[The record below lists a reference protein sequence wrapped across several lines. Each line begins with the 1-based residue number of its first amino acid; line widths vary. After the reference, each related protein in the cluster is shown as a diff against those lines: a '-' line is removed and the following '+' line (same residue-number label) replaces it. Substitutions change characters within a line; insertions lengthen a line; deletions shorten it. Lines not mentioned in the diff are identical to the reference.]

1 MGPTGDS
8 LGDDL
13 QRNEGT
19 MTEERN
25 VLVTGASTGIGAACV
40 ARLAAGEWVVYAG
53 VRRQEDGDRLV
64 ADHGEQVRPV
74 RLDVTDRPSIDGAV
88 ERIDGEFG
96 RLDGL
101 VNNAGVSVGGPF
113 ELLEE
118 SEWRDQFEVNFFG
131 VIAVTK
137 ACFPLVDRAGGRF
150 VHIGSIAG
158 RIAAPGMGPYAA
170 SKHAVAALNWS
181 LRSELDGVGP
191 MTSSVIEP
199 GEIRTEIWNKGR
211 GQLDDVERKMA
222 ERGLTSRYRWLLD
235 MFRGFLDEADQRAI
249 APDAVAAAVEHALT
263 SARPRARY
271 LVGNDAR
278 LQAAAAVLPDRG
290 REFVMGKIYE
300 RFQRNARN
308 TPG

>member
-1 MGPTGDS
+1 MEVPYWS
-8 LGDDL
+8 
-13 QRNEGT
+13 EGT
-19 MTEERN
+19 MTAERN

-40 ARLAAGEWVVYAG
+40 GRLAAGNWVVYAG
-53 VRRQEDGDRLV
+53 VRRDEDGARLV
-64 ADHGEQVRPV
+64 GEHGGQVRPV
-74 RLDVTDRPSIDGAV
+74 RLDVTDRPSIDAAV
-88 ERIDGEFG
+88 GRIDGESG

-101 VNNAGVSVGGPF
+101 VNNAGVNVGGPF

-137 ACFPLVDRAGGRF
+137 ACFPLVERAGGRF

-158 RIAAPGMGPYAA
+158 RIASPGMGPYAA
-170 SKHAVAALNWS
+170 SKHAVEALNWS
-181 LRSELDGVGP
+181 LRAELDRIGP

-211 GQLDDVERKMA
+211 DQLDDAEQRIA
-222 ERGLTSRYRWLLD
+222 ERGLTSRYRWLLE
-235 MFRGFLDEADQRAI
+235 MFRGFLDEADDKAI

-263 SARPRARY
+263 SSRPRARY

-278 LQAAAAVLPDRG
+278 LQAAAAVLPDRA
-290 REFVMGKIYE
+290 RQFLLGKIYE
-300 RFQRNARN
+300 RFERNGRAVL
-308 TPG
+308 P